1 MLSPTLRIDRVLT
14 QFWHSNGRPL
24 VRFKLGT
31 VRLTEE
37 VVKNQ
42 SAPFGVACTEMGGIL
57 PSLVATNSA
66 LKMQSSQDLFARPKQ
81 ENGLH
86 SLANITIDPTGNGSG
101 SHSET
106 TPLDLESSCCDPSR
120 SGPMSVQEPLGHMCT
135 MRQSKLP
142 CRLTVPFGRART

>member
-86 SLANITIDPTGNGSG
+86 SLANITFDLTGNGAGPHDGMVRRG
-101 SHSET
+101 SLEVVESEEEAFHET
-106 TPLDLESSCCDPSR
+106 TR
-120 SGPMSVQEPLGHMCT
+120 
-135 MRQSKLP
+135 
-142 CRLTVPFGRART
+142 GRY